1 MLQKAIF
8 SMDSIEV
15 KVQLAPFAVKRHLSF
30 KKENGHADFEIRQS
44 PTCIICCVN
53 ATDLTKKIAVPTPRL
68 PSYTKKWLYFSG
80 QSVPRLF
87 K

>member
-1 MLQKAIF
+1 MQTLR
-8 SMDSIEV
+8 SG
-15 KVQLAPFAVKRHLSF
+15 KVQLASFA
-30 KKENGHADFEIRQS
+30 
-44 PTCIICCVN
+44 CVN

>member
-1 MLQKAIF
+1 MLK
-8 SMDSIEV
+8 
-15 KVQLAPFAVKRHLSF
+15 KTLRNLACAQGRGIQFNHLSYKISF